1 MITPQELE
9 ALLKVMNAHGCVEL
23 VHGDL
28 IVRTTAGGS
37 LVAQQPTLPAVIQ
50 SFDAVH
56 SLADLDSVYGI
67 PQITKEGE

>member
-1 MITPQELE
+1 MISPTELE
-9 ALLKVMNAHGCVEL
+9 ALLKVMTAHGCVEL

-28 IVRTTAGGS
+28 SIRTAAGGPM
-37 LVAQQPTLPAVIQ
+37 VAQSPTLPQVIQ

>member
-23 VHGDL
+23 QHGDL
-28 IVRTTAGGS
+28 TVRTTAGGS
-37 LVAQQPTLPAVIQ
+37 VVAQQPALPQVIQ

-67 PQITKEGE
+67 PSITKEGE